1 MRQTLPCH
9 LIAILTLVCA
19 FANVGAQIERF
30 NERETRL
37 FAERGDPEAQ
47 FELGRH
53 LITGSEVAKKDEAEG
68 ARWLRKAADQNH
80 LPAQHVLG
88 SLYEEGI
95 GLPKDQA
102 KAVEWYRKAASNGLP
117 MAQHSLG
124 ICYDIGKGVTKDAK
138 EAAQWFR
145 NAANQDFPPAQAAY
159 ASKLERGDGLDKST
173 SKAAQ
178 WYLRAAQA
186 DYVPA
191 MTRLANMYYT
201 GTGVPLDYRRT
212 SAWYRRATRAGDP
225 WATNDLAWFLAT
237 CPDESFHDGET
248 SLALAKAAVKLI
260 AEETGEQRHE
270 MLDTLAAS
278 MARNGDFLGAVLWQ
292 KKSLALLDED
302 KDLDPKDR
310 DKLREEFNSRLK
322 GYQKQE
328 PYTEKE
334 PKAEEGTQPLPAD
347 TILQEEGI
355 PELKPKGKQKLKP
368 RPGEGDVVLGRRIPA
383 RPAA

>member
-1 MRQTLPCH
+1 MRRTLQCH
-9 LIAILTLVCA
+9 LITALCAIWAC
-19 FANVGAQIERF
+19 ANVSAQLERF

-53 LITGSEVAKKDEAEG
+53 LITGTEVAKKDEKAG
-68 ARWLRKAADQNH
+68 AGWLRKAADQNH
-80 LPAQHVLG
+80 LPAQHVMG

-95 GLPKDQA
+95 GVSKDLA
-102 KAVEWYRKAASNGLP
+102 KAVEWYRKAANNGLA

-124 ICYDIGKGVTKDAK
+124 IMYDLGKGVTKDPK

-145 NAANQDFPPAQAAY
+145 NAANQDFPPSQAAY

-173 SKAAQ
+173 NKAAL

-191 MTRLANMYYT
+191 MTKLANMYYT

-278 MARNGDFLGAVLWQ
+278 MARTGDYLGAVLWQ
-292 KKSLALLDED
+292 KKSLVLLAED
-302 KDLDPKDR
+302 KEIDDEAR
-310 DKLREEFNSRLK
+310 AKLKEEFTARLK
-322 GYQKQE
+322 SYQKQE
-328 PYTEKE
+328 AYTEKE
-334 PKAEEGTQPLPAD
+334 PKAEAGTQPLPGD
-347 TILQEEGI
+347 TILQEEGV
-355 PELKPKGKQKLKP
+355 PDKKTKPKLKP
-368 RPGEGDVVLGRRIPA
+368 RPGSGDVVLLS
-383 RPAA
+383 AAGSVPQL